1 MDSKVIEVLTRLE
14 KRDQEERA
22 RGLPGSQ
29 RIQSIHP
36 DSARLLYLLALTK
49 GAKSIVEVGMSHGY
63 STLWLASAARI
74 NGGKVVAHDM
84 NSERIVAARRNFA
97 EAGLADWIEI
107 VEGDARQTLRQRT
120 EPVDLLFIDIS
131 EKSAYRVVFDLIY
144 PRLVKGGLV
153 VADNTLSHPDELAD
167 YIGYL
172 QNHPDLASATIPTG
186 RGLEVTVRLA

>member
-14 KRDQEERA
+14 KRDLEERA

-36 DSARLLYLLALTK
+36 DSARLLYLLALAK

-74 NGGKVVAHDM
+74 NGGKVVAHDI
-84 NSERIVAARRNFA
+84 NSERIAAARQNFD

-107 VEGDARQTLRQRT
+107 VEGDAEQTLRRRA
-120 EPVDLLFIDIS
+120 EPVDMLFIDIS
-131 EKSAYRVVFDLIY
+131 GKSAYRVVFDLVY

-153 VADNTLSHPDELAD
+153 VADNVLSHPDQLAD
-167 YIGYL
+167 YITYL

>member
-1 MDSKVIEVLTRLE
+1 MDSKVVEVLTRLE

-63 STLWLASAARI
+63 STLWLASAAKI
-74 NGGKVVAHDM
+74 NGGKVVAHDV
-84 NSERIVAARRNFA
+84 NSERIAAARHNFA
-97 EAGLADWIEI
+97 EAGLTDWIEI

-120 EPVDLLFIDIS
+120 GPVDLLFIDIS
-131 EKSAYRVVFDLIY
+131 EKSAYRVVFDLVY
-144 PRLVKGGLV
+144 PRLVRGGLV
-153 VADNTLSHPDELAD
+153 VADNALSHPDELAD
-167 YIGYL
+167 YIAYL
-172 QNHPDLASATIPTG
+172 HGRPDLVSATIPTG

>member
-22 RGLPGSQ
+22 RGLPGPQ

-49 GAKSIVEVGMSHGY
+49 GARSIVEVGMSHGY

-74 NGGKVVAHDM
+74 NGGKVVTHDI
-84 NSERIVAARRNFA
+84 NPERIAAARQNFD

-107 VEGDARQTLRQRT
+107 VEGDARQMLRGRT
-120 EPVDLLFIDIS
+120 EPVDLLFIDS
-131 EKSAYRVVFDLIY
+131 EKSYYRAFFDAVY

-153 VADNTLSHPDELAD
+153 VADNALSHPDQLAE
-167 YIGYL
+167 YITYL

>member
-1 MDSKVIEVLTRLE
+1 MDSKVVEVLTRLE

-36 DSARLLYLLALTK
+36 DSAHLLYLLALAK

-74 NGGKVVAHDM
+74 NGGKVVAHDI
-84 NSERIVAARRNFA
+84 NPERIAAARRNFD

-107 VEGDARQTLRQRT
+107 VEGDVHQTLRGRA

-131 EKSAYRVVFDLIY
+131 GKSDYRVVFDLVY
-144 PRLVKGGLV
+144 PRLVRGGLV
-153 VADNTLSHPDELAD
+153 VADNALSHPDQLAD
-167 YIGYL
+167 YISYL

>member
-74 NGGKVVAHDM
+74 NGGKVVTHDI
-84 NSERIVAARRNFA
+84 NPERIAAARQNFD

-107 VEGDARQTLRQRT
+107 VEGDARQMLRGRT
-120 EPVDLLFIDIS
+120 EPVDLLFIDS
-131 EKSAYRVVFDLIY
+131 EKSYYRAFFDAVY

-153 VADNTLSHPDELAD
+153 VADNALSHPDQLAE
-167 YIGYL
+167 YITYL

>member
-1 MDSKVIEVLTRLE
+1 MDSKVIEVLARLE

-84 NSERIVAARRNFA
+84 NSERIAAARQNFI

-107 VEGDARQTLRQRT
+107 VEGDARQTLRGRT
-120 EPVDLLFIDIS
+120 EPVDLLFIDS
-131 EKSAYRVVFDLIY
+131 EKSYYRAFFDAVY
-144 PRLVKGGLV
+144 PRLARGGLV
-153 VADNTLSHPDELAD
+153 VADNALSHPDELAD
-167 YIGYL
+167 YIGYV

-186 RGLEVTVRLA
+186 RGLEITVRLA

>member
-1 MDSKVIEVLTRLE
+1 MDPKVIEVLTRLE

-49 GAKSIVEVGMSHGY
+49 GARSIVEVGMSHGY

-84 NSERIVAARRNFA
+84 NSERIAAARRNFA

-107 VEGDARQTLRQRT
+107 VEGDAHQTLRRRA

-153 VADNTLSHPDELAD
+153 VADNALSHPDELAD
-167 YIGYL
+167 YITYL

>member
-1 MDSKVIEVLTRLE
+1 MDSKVIEVFTRLE

-84 NSERIVAARRNFA
+84 NSERIAAARRNFD

-107 VEGDARQTLRQRT
+107 VEGDARQTLPRRA

-153 VADNTLSHPDELAD
+153 VADNALSHPDELVD
-167 YIGYL
+167 YITYL

>member
-1 MDSKVIEVLTRLE
+1 MDSKVLEVLTRLE

-22 RGLPGSQ
+22 RELPGSQ

-49 GAKSIVEVGMSHGY
+49 EAKSIVEVGMSHGY

-74 NGGKVVAHDM
+74 TGGKVVTHDI
-84 NSERIVAARRNFA
+84 NPERIAAARQNFA

-107 VEGDARQTLRQRT
+107 VEGDARQTLRRRT
-120 EPVDLLFIDIS
+120 ERVDLLFIDPS
-131 EKSAYRVVFDLIY
+131 EKSYYRVVFDLVY
-144 PRLVKGGLV
+144 PRLVRGGLV
-153 VADNTLSHPDELAD
+153 VADNALSHPDKLAD
-167 YIGYL
+167 YITYL
-172 QNHPDLASATIPTG
+172 QNRPDLASATIPTG